1 MPYPLQQLVLPN
13 LTFGAPEK
21 MYARVKNNQCQPL
34 LSQKTLQFTK
44 RGEVSFDTYFNAL
57 TVHTWKKHCTV
68 NDLSLLLSGEGK
80 FILRFGLHR
89 MGHTSRWLHEESIEL
104 KPGTSFTTQFEFWE
118 ELEAGLLYLSLTALT
133 DGNLV
138 AGGFYTSTQPI
149 NTTKLGIVIT
159 HFDRKLYALPA
170 IKRIKE
176 ELLSDPRY
184 KDQIDLIV
192 VDNSKNITE
201 EEAPGATVIPNKNL
215 GGSGGFM
222 RGLLHLKDNDYTHCL
237 FMDDDASCEVESIRR
252 AFALFQ
258 FAKTQSMAISGSLL
272 REIEP
277 FRLFEKGARF
287 DGLCRPINSGLDMRS
302 KKDLVMAEINDKSP
316 DYGGWW
322 FYMFNLKDI
331 KHYSYPFFVR
341 GDDIMFGF
349 TNDFS
354 IVTANGIACWGDD
367 FRLKSSPLTLYLDA
381 RNHLLQSLTHLN
393 KGKLFCI
400 KLLFGFSV
408 ARLFSY
414 NYASAKAINIAIK
427 HVLEGPDF
435 WIKNMD
441 LSGIRKEINALEPSE
456 KLHPI
461 SRAEYNIEYSNFQPE
476 RLRLRTLARWI
487 SLNGFLLPTFML
499 KNHVIFQHKSFR
511 GLFREVYRYKQVLYE
526 YEPKGIGYIATHD
539 KKEFFKTLFSL
550 LSLMVK
556 LSSRFSQLR
565 SDYNKRLPDMMS
577 EDFWRQVY
585 SLEKLSNSTGITTA
599 GKNS

>member
-1 MPYPLQQLVLPN
+1 MTYPLQQLVLPN

-21 MYARVKNNQCQPL
+21 MYARGENNQCQPL
-34 LSQKTLQFTK
+34 LSQRTLQFTK

-68 NDLSLLLSGEGK
+68 NDLSLHLSGAGQ

-89 MGHTSRWLHEESIEL
+89 MGHTSRWLHEENIEL
-104 KPGTSFTTQFEFWE
+104 KSGTSFTTQLEFWK
-118 ELEAGLLYLSLTALT
+118 ELEAGLLYFSLTAMTEGELS
-133 DGNLV
+133 
-138 AGGFYTSTQPI
+138 AGGFYTKTHPA
-149 NTTKLGIVIT
+149 TPVKLGIVIT
-159 HFDRKLYALPA
+159 HFDRKPYVLPA

-176 ELLSDPRY
+176 ELLTDPRY

-222 RGLLHLKDNDYTHCL
+222 RGLLHLKDNGYTHCL

-252 AFALFQ
+252 TFALFQ
-258 FAKTQSMAISGSLL
+258 FSKTPKTAIAGSLL
-272 REIEP
+272 REVEP
-277 FRLFEKGARF
+277 FRLFEKGAHF
-287 DGLCRPINSGLDMRS
+287 NGSCYPLKMGLDMR
-302 KKDLVMAEINDKSP
+302 KADHLVEAENIDYSP

-322 FYMFNLKDI
+322 FFSFRIADI
-331 KHYSYPFFVR
+331 KHYSFPFFVR
-341 GDDIMFGF
+341 GDDSLFSLNNRF
-349 TNDFS
+349 T
-354 IVTANGIACWGDD
+354 ILTMNGITSWGDD
-367 FRLKSSPLTLYLDA
+367 FALKSSPLTTYLDA
-381 RNHLLQSLTHLN
+381 RYHLLHSMTHLR
-393 KGKLFCI
+393 KSSLFCI
-400 KLLFGFSV
+400 KLLFVFSV
-408 ARLFSY
+408 TRLFSY
-414 NYASAKAINIAIK
+414 NYASSKAINIAIE

-441 LSGIRKEINALEPSE
+441 LSDIRKEINSLEPSE

-461 SRAEYNIEYSNFQPE
+461 SRAKYNIEYSNFQPE
-476 RLRLRTLARWI
+476 KLRLRTLVRWV
-487 SLNGFLLPTFML
+487 SLNGFLLPTFL
-499 KNHVIFQHKSFR
+499 LRNRVLFQHKSFR

-526 YEPKGIGYIATHD
+526 YEPQSIGYIATHN

-550 LSLMVK
+550 VLLMVK
-556 LSSRFSQLR
+556 LSSRFTQLR

-585 SLEKLSNSTGITTA
+585 SLEKHSKGTAKTTTGVNS
-599 GKNS
+599 